1 MKKNYIKPSSNVY
14 TIEVSALIAESPNQ
28 FIPTGNGTSEMGG
41 GSEDPIVGDVRDA
54 STGIWDQEW

>member
-41 GSEDPIVGDVRDA
+41 VTIVGDARDA
-54 STGIWDQEW
+54 STSIWDQEW

>member
-28 FIPTGNGTSEMGG
+28 YIPTGNGTSEMDGG
-41 GSEDPIVGDVRDA
+41 TIVGDARDA
-54 STGIWDQEW
+54 STSIWDQEW

>member
-28 FIPTGNGTSEMGG
+28 FISTGSGTSEMDGG
-41 GSEDPIVGDVRDA
+41 TIVGDARDA